1 MRCLIHN
8 TRYEVLMNQNAN
20 ASTQRINPPISNSIR
35 PVRRSTNTLIL
46 SSHFSSF
53 SLKQVKTFPKGST
66 QLMLEG
72 QFEGRAV
79 GHIIDAINDHYK
91 SSKIRALS
99 LARSVRNQPFQK
111 LIVEMCLVVEF
122 FCSLS
127 GDPTGQV
134 I

>member
-1 MRCLIHN
+1 MHQHNESIHRFP
-8 TRYEVLMNQNAN
+8 TPSARSGEVQ
-20 ASTQRINPPISNSIR
+20 IP
-35 PVRRSTNTLIL
+35 LIL